1 MKWQDLKRSNRD
13 ITHPCLLK
21 RTEKKA
27 EFQLLPRLLRM
38 RSSLLVAHVLSQGKD
53 EDKGSLQKPKGLRQ
67 GEFP

>member
-1 MKWQDLKRSNRD
+1 MLAQKDRERGGVSIIIEPKL
-13 ITHPCLLK
+13 
-21 RTEKKA
+21 
-27 EFQLLPRLLRM
+27 RLLRM